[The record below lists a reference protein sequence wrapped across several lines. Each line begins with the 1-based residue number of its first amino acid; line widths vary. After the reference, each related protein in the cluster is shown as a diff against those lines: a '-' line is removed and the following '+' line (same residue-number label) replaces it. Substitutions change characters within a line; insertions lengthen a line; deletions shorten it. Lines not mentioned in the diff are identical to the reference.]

1 MMLAAVIHAV
11 VRVEEKDAPTAVI
24 LLWIAVVGGGILG
37 LVLTSV
43 ANSSYNVTAAKAA
56 RYSFMLAAFAVIPAL
71 SLSCSMAA
79 S

>member
-1 MMLAAVIHAV
+1 MMLPAAIHAV
-11 VRVEEKDAPTAVI
+11 VRVEEKDAPTVVI

-56 RYSFMLAAFAVIPAL
+56 RYSFMVAAFAVIPAL

>member
-1 MMLAAVIHAV
+1 MLAAVIHAV

>member
-1 MMLAAVIHAV
+1 MMVAAVIHAV

-79 S
+79 N